1 MIKYLT
7 LLILSLQ
14 LVGCKTKVISIK
26 TNEIYQT
33 KERDGY
39 RYFLKF
45 YNDSTVIETSS
56 IANYTEIDTWFNK
69 EYKNISKGKFYIKN
83 DSLFFY
89 TESKNGTVNYSGKIL
104 NKKLILKSES
114 IINGHIG
121 NEIYKLKRIN

>member
-1 MIKYLT
+1 MIKYLA
-7 LLILSLQ
+7 LLILSTQ
-14 LVGCKTKVISIK
+14 LIGCKTKVASIK

-56 IANYTEIDTWFNK
+56 IGDYKEINNWFNK
-69 EYKNISKGKFYIKN
+69 EHENISKGKFHIKN

-89 TESKNGTVNYSGKIL
+89 VESKYGTVNYLGKVL

-114 IINGHIG
+114 SINGYIG